1 METVTHPIT
10 RRSVLFLFWGLL
22 CTQLDFRVEGFDA
35 VFPDCLGYILFARG
49 LRELRDRP
57 AFRAAWILAI
67 GLAVFSLVTLY
78 ERPTETGL
86 FNGYDNLH
94 FFLMIFDLIMVWQ
107 TIGGIMELAK
117 ERSNPKLA
125 DTAQLRRLLYVAMV
139 VSPMF
144 LSALTPAQQ
153 EFVTDYFHGYLI
165 LVYGVILAVLD
176 LLRRA
181 GIELSGPEPTPGG
194 KADPQARE

>member
-1 METVTHPIT
+1 METDTHPIP

-35 VFPDCLGYILFARG
+35 VFPDGLGYILFARG
-49 LRELRDRP
+49 LWGLRDRP

-78 ERPTETGL
+78 EPPTETDL
-86 FNGYDNLH
+86 FKGYDNLH

-125 DTAQLRRLLYVAMV
+125 DTAQLRRILYVAMV
-139 VSPMF
+139 ISPMF

-153 EFVTDYFHGYLI
+153 EFVKDYFYGYLI

-181 GIELSGPEPTPGG
+181 GKELKGPVPTPEELEQ
-194 KADPQARE
+194 P